1 MKSSVVMLALSLSLI
16 GGLSASAEEA
26 APVAATPAADVG
38 QGVKALP
45 TLVIS
50 GEVVSMDTS
59 DPAAQQLKVKDRYG
73 FETLIYLASNT
84 ALTQGGST
92 IPATSLTPGSPVE
105 VEYNFDI
112 NTAKRHA
119 VSVKLSTPEAVEPA
133 PSSASAPSEAPMSAP
148 APEEAPAPAPA
159 PEATETP
166 AEPPQ
171 Q

>member
-26 APVAATPAADVG
+26 APVAAAPAEVG

-50 GEVVSMDTS
+50 GEVVSVDTG

-119 VSVKLSTPEAVEPA
+119 VSVKLSVPEAAPSTASTPTPEAVP
-133 PSSASAPSEAPMSAP
+133 AP
-148 APEEAPAPAPA
+148 APASEEAPAPAPA

-166 AEPPQ
+166 AEQPQ